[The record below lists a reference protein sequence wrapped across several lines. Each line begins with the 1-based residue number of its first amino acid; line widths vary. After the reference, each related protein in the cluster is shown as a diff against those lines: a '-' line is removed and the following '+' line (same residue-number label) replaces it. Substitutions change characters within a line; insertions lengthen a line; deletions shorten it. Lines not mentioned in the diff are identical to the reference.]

1 MTSVLVYAALAGAVA
16 VVNAAYGRLRAP
28 APRRSHAWFGCLA
41 APVMLLIALRKLFA
55 FSWAGWVG
63 LVAAAVLGQVIGWQ
77 LGARD
82 ALPSPVRWRLAVYAG
97 LLGALLILTGGAPLL
112 RRDLI
117 DLVRARLAEGG
128 LLWTDEAEQRL
139 ARGPRVRAADG
150 ARQRRAPRAGAGLP
164 QNNVRGDG

>member
-1 MTSVLVYAALAGAVA
+1 MTSALVYAALAGAVA

-55 FSWAGWVG
+55 FSWAGWAG
-63 LVAAAVLGQVIGWQ
+63 LVAAAVLGHVIGWQ

-97 LLGALLILTGGAPLL
+97 LLGALLIGLCEPLHAAHRATAGTGYQRLEVDEPTPGF
-112 RRDLI
+112 DLI
-117 DLVRARLAEGG
+117 DQRGERRLENLCGRAIVLTFPLYDLHR
-128 LLWTDEAEQRL
+128 
-139 ARGPRVRAADG
+139 
-150 ARQRRAPRAGAGLP
+150 
-164 QNNVRGDG
+164 

>member
-1 MTSVLVYAALAGAVA
+1 MTSALIYAALAGAVA

-55 FSWAGWVG
+55 FSWAGWIG
-63 LVAAAVLGQVIGWQ
+63 LVAAAVLGQVLGRR

-97 LLGALLILTGGAPLL
+97 LLGALLIGLCEPLH
-112 RRDLI
+112 
-117 DLVRARLAEGG
+117 AAH
-128 LLWTDEAEQRL
+128 
-139 ARGPRVRAADG
+139 RAAASTGYQWLEVNEPTPGFDLDRS
-150 ARQRRAPRAGAGLP
+150 AWRTAAGRP
-164 QNNVRGDG
+164 VRSRHRTHFPVYDLYR

>member
-1 MTSVLVYAALAGAVA
+1 MTSALVYAALAGAVA

-55 FSWAGWVG
+55 FSWAGWAG

-82 ALPSPVRWRLAVYAG
+82 GLPSPVRWRLAVYAG
-97 LLGALLILTGGAPLL
+97 LLGALLIGLCEPLHAAHRATAGTGY
-112 RRDLI
+112 
-117 DLVRARLAEGG
+117 
-128 LLWTDEAEQRL
+128 QRL
-139 ARGPRVRAADG
+139 ARVPEFVRPMVRDSVERH
-150 ARQRRAPRAGAGLP
+150 ARE
-164 QNNVRGDG
+164 RGCREITCEVMDEVKSSMRM